1 MRPAARAPMMKPT
14 PIAVS
19 AMPNSPDEACRSRV
33 TKNTFSALIA
43 PVPHWQITV
52 TVSSVTRNRLRAK
65 SRRPAE
71 KSAYKPL
78 LPASAGAGERVPGA
92 SRRQRIAR

>member
-1 MRPAARAPMMKPT
+1 
-14 PIAVS
+14 
-19 AMPNSPDEACRSRV
+19 MPNSPDEACRSRV

-65 SRRPAE
+65 SRKPAE
-71 KSAYKPL
+71 NSAYKPVL
-78 LPASAGAGERVPGA
+78 TASSGAGERGPGA
-92 SRRQRIAR
+92 SRSKRMAR